1 MPLEVLVLVL
11 PLEAIAQLLLFAWDF
26 LLGLLRGDLQWP
38 SWLTSAP
45 MWTLSDRSL
54 PAYIKLEEVA
64 STIVNDPRL
73 TDYALEQRARAHLR
87 ILERPELAKWNHPQ
101 WLAPIASSMKADR
114 LVLEKLVSAVTAQ
127 RFFEAMIQTANE
139 FNLRSGRRHA
149 CAEVCACVRLA
160 QAAGPLHETWSD
172 RVALELN
179 ALLFTVWFQTMWET
193 FMNIDG
199 GKSSCIPWSADCAVR
214 PSRTRK
220 RVRTI
225 LRRDHYTCF
234 MSGTV
239 DRQAAWFRRVSA
251 KTVGRLY
258 IVPIFARLVTDDPS
272 SDQQRGCSRPALDD
286 KDDIGPVSQYQI
298 LHFFRTFGQIAHDG
312 AQVPELGMPQNCLL
326 LDFAAQFAFRQLQWT
341 LVATAIP
348 NTYKI
353 RSYASPDGA
362 RSYGTRHIHEYVTF
376 TEPTGTGHGGRS
388 KTQGTLPNPDLLR
401 AHAIF
406 ANVVHLSGLGFMLD
420 PERWLPGSTAFS
432 RSAGH

>member
-160 QAAGPLHETWSD
+160 QAADPLLETWSD

-193 FMNIDG
+193 CPAGLAN
-199 GKSSCIPWSADCAVR
+199 
-214 PSRTRK
+214 
-220 RVRTI
+220 I

-272 SDQQRGCSRPALDD
+272 SDPQRGCSRPAPDD

-362 RSYGTRHIHEYVTF
+362 RSYGTRHTHEYVTF
-376 TEPTGTGHGGRS
+376 TEPTSIGHGGRS